1 MIKKLEESP
10 QPSFEQN
17 RNDKAKPK
25 FKGRNTNKSP
35 FSKNKKNDDDHYN
48 TDMIDLDKNAL
59 NDGNADMNSLNVGDE
74 DYESK
79 LNE

>member
-10 QPSFEQN
+10 QPSFEQH
-17 RNDKAKPK
+17 RNDKTKPK
-25 FKGRNTNKSP
+25 FKGKNTSKSP
-35 FSKNKKNDDDHYN
+35 LSKNKKNDDNDN
-48 TDMIDLDKNAL
+48 TDMIDLDKNVL
-59 NDGNADMNSLNVGDE
+59 NDVNTDMTSLNVGDE